1 MEESRSRQGKT
12 SGTRRNPIR
21 VPETVSVR
29 HAGEGYIARVTFD
42 ELMSRGVYLF
52 YRQQENDAVEY
63 LRLALTQQPS
73 DLRARYLIALAAQL
87 HSDEETIEQM
97 AQTAREIDPQ
107 NAYALAC
114 EGVRFMDLANFARA
128 DQYFEHALL
137 KIPSDVD
144 LWFGRGMLYDYSGEH
159 ERAIGAY
166 LHVVQLDAANVAGRI
181 ALGNAYADTGEYQAA
196 FSEYER
202 ARRLDP
208 HTDNPH
214 LRLGKDLFFARRLKE
229 AAAEF
234 EQATLEEPERC
245 PAWFFLLAVHRQTD
259 SSDEALDVYHEIRRR
274 FNGHPELTAELFEQ
288 TGAWQDAVREY
299 RRLLET
305 SPEDPDLHASLA
317 VCYRELGAW
326 ENVVEECR
334 AGIVLEPENSHICRE
349 LGNALFR
356 LGRYES
362 AIRECRKA
370 VELDRY
376 DFGAYTII
384 ADCLVL
390 LGRTEMATSILQQQE
405 RLQQEA
411 WTDYQNKYYGG
422 SAPAR
427 PRV

>member
-1 MEESRSRQGKT
+1 MEESRNRQGRT
-12 SGTRRNPIR
+12 SGTRNNPIR
-21 VPETVSVR
+21 VPENIPVR

-52 YRQQENDAVEY
+52 YRQHENDAVEY

-73 DLRARYLIALAAQL
+73 DLRARYLISLAAQL
-87 HSDEETIEQM
+87 HGDEETIEQM
-97 AQTAREIDPQ
+97 AQSAREIDAQ

-137 KIPSDVD
+137 KIPSDID
-144 LWFGRGMLYDYSGEH
+144 LWFGRGMLHDYSGEH

-181 ALGNAYADTGEYQAA
+181 ALGNAYADTGDFEAA
-196 FSEYER
+196 FNEYER

-214 LRLGKDLFFARRLKE
+214 FRLGKDLFFARQLKE
-229 AAAEF
+229 AASEF
-234 EQATLEEPERC
+234 EQATLDEPDRC
-245 PAWFFLLAVHRQTD
+245 PPYFFLLAALRQTGRT
-259 SSDEALDVYHEIRRR
+259 DEALDAYHEIRRR
-274 FNGHPELTAELFEQ
+274 FNRYPEQTAGLFEQ

-305 SPEDPDLHASLA
+305 SPDDPALHENLA
-317 VCYRELGAW
+317 ACYRELGAW
-326 ENVVEECR
+326 ENVAEECR
-334 AGIVLEPENSHICRE
+334 AGIVLEPEDTHIRRE

-370 VELDRY
+370 LELDRHN
-376 DFGAYTII
+376 FGAYTII

-390 LGRTEMATSILQQQE
+390 LGRTEMAATILQQQE

-411 WTDYQNKYYGG
+411 WTDYQSKYYGG
-422 SAPAR
+422 PVAAR
-427 PRV
+427 PRT